1 MGSGMMS
8 TFFNTT
14 PPTCTTAGDKRSII
28 HDDRRLDQD
37 HSGLVVGALGE
48 VDFITVT
55 RGTVN
60 THRTSTT
67 KGNYIVV
74 DLMLNISK
82 ESTLETFVN

>member
-8 TFFNTT
+8 TLFNTT

-37 HSGLVVGALGE
+37 HSGLVVEALGE